1 MKLLRNLAIPV
12 PKDTASYRDFRPIDT
27 GDRYGNGLRRSVFS
41 FGLNGCLFAV
51 GGFFQNRLIEITQNA
66 QTDVQ
71 GLVKFS
77 IIGSFEIS
85 LQVGVGADTHPGSDS
100 QDGTADP

>member
-12 PKDTASYRDFRPIDT
+12 PKDSASYRDFRPIDT
-27 GDRYGNGLRRSVFS
+27 GDGYGNSLRGRVFS
-41 FGLNGCLFAV
+41 FGLDGCLFAV
-51 GGFFQNRLIEITQNA
+51 GGFFQNRLIEIAQNA

-77 IIGSFEIS
+77 IIGSFEVS
-85 LQVGVGADTHPGSDS
+85 LQVRVVGDERQPRRAR
-100 QDGTADP
+100 